1 LTQIMGR
8 RAHVRDAGR
17 RGRARGIFR
26 RAEARPD
33 SNSRRSSNVRAHSHR
48 GGRQRDVAAGLGR
61 GPGEAG
67 KRILAEAAATAGKAG
82 LPADTR
88 LVEIETLQGRV
99 ADVIVQ
105 EARAWQAAL
114 IVVGTHG
121 RRGLSHLFLG
131 SVAEGVV
138 RIAPVPVLLI
148 RAT

>member
-1 LTQIMGR
+1 MYERILIAVDGSETSQ
-8 RAHVRDAGR
+8 RALGEGLALAKVHRSQLRIVHAVDIASLYL
-17 RGRARGIFR
+17 
-26 RAEARPD
+26 AEAQYVGTERLE
-33 SNSRRSSNVRAHSHR
+33 
-48 GGRQRDVAAGLGR
+48 AALV
-61 GPGEAG
+61 EAG
-67 KRILAEAAATAGKAG
+67 KRILAEAAATAEKAG
-82 LPADTR
+82 FPAETR

-105 EARAWQAAL
+105 EALAWPAAL